1 MEIMR
6 RSQLQYHIDS
16 LFMGVQRNIGRLLV
30 WVMVL
35 GTTLSFTSCL
45 KENPKDQLDEDAIYG
60 SASEIFTNAVASLYN
75 YIGGA
80 NESEGIQGTCR
91 GIYDYN
97 TLTTDEAI
105 IPIRGG
111 DWYDGGLWNAMYQHK
126 WTADDEPLYDTWK
139 YIYKVIVL
147 ANKSLDIIDAKS
159 SLLTTNQKDQFK
171 AEVRAVRALMYYEAM
186 DMFGRIPVV
195 LSSEESAIYSS
206 ALDISY
212 SSQSERS
219 ETFRFIFS
227 ELQAVLPY
235 LPDEHSNK
243 EGNYYGRIT
252 QPVVNFL
259 LAKLALNAEIYM
271 YDDWTKGYDKRPK
284 GKDIFFVVE
293 PASGATTLNSGKFVE
308 KQSKRLNAWETCI
321 YYCDK
326 LAEEGYVLE
335 EDDAFN
341 FSTHNE
347 TSKENIFTIPMDKNI
362 YTNQFHYLFRSYHYT
377 HGGALGWGSE
387 NGTCATISTMKANH
401 YGEAD
406 EDTRCKMNFV
416 AGIVKVDGKELL
428 MDNGKPLEYQPF
440 EVMQNLTNS
449 KYIKTAGARMAKYE
463 VDRTSYM
470 DGKLQSNDIVLFRYA
485 DVLLMKAEAKVRNGE
500 DGSTE
505 LNQIRA
511 RVGMPSRPATLA
523 NILEERLLELVWEGW
538 RRQDLIRFGKF
549 TGAYDLRT
557 PLKGEKSGYTTVFP
571 IPQKCIDL
579 NKRLEQN
586 KGYLLSHN

>member
-1 MEIMR
+1 MKR
-6 RSQLQYHIDS
+6 YRF
-16 LFMGVQRNIGRLLV
+16 LFLL
-30 WVMVL
+30 L
-35 GTTLSFTSCL
+35 AALSMTSCL
-45 KENPKDQLDEDAIYG
+45 DEHPKDQLDEDAIYG
-60 SASEIFTNAVASLYN
+60 SASDIYINAVASLYN

-97 TLTTDEAI
+97 TLTTDEAM

-111 DWYDGGLWNAMYQHK
+111 DWYDGGLWNAMYQHR
-126 WTADDEPLYDTWK
+126 WTADDQSLYDTWK

-147 ANKSLDIIDAKS
+147 ANKSLDIISSKS
-159 SLLTTNQKDQFK
+159 GLLSAAQQQEYR
-171 AEVRAVRALMYYEAM
+171 AEVRAIRAMFYYYAM
-186 DMFGRIPVV
+186 DMFGRVPLV
-195 LSSEESAIYSS
+195 LSTDEQR
-206 ALDISY
+206 Y
-212 SSQSERS
+212 SSQFQGQTDRS
-219 ETFRFIFS
+219 SVFHFVFQ
-227 ELQAVLPY
+227 ELQQVLPS
-235 LPDEHSNK
+235 LPDQHSNK

-271 YDDWTKGYDKRPK
+271 YDDWTRGYANRPK
-284 GKDIFFVVE
+284 GSDIHFSV
-293 PASGATTLNSGKFVE
+293 PAADASSHGGAKE
-308 KQSKRLNAWETCI
+308 LNAWETCI

-335 EDDAFN
+335 SDDSFN

-406 EDTRCKMNFV
+406 EDVRCKMNFV
-416 AGIVKVDGKELL
+416 AGVVKVDGHELL

-440 EVMQNLTNS
+440 EVAQNLTNS
-449 KYIKTAGARMAKYE
+449 KFVKTAGARMAKYE

-485 DVLLMKAEAKVRNGE
+485 DALLMKAEAKVRNGE
-500 DGSTE
+500 NGDEE
-505 LNQIRA
+505 LNRIRA
-511 RVGMPSRPATLA
+511 RVGMSYRKATLD

-557 PLKGEKSGYTTVFP
+557 PLQGESSGYTTVFP

-579 NKRLEQN
+579 NSELVQN
-586 KGYLLSHN
+586 KGYVNILK

>member
-1 MEIMR
+1 MKR
-6 RSQLQYHIDS
+6 YRF
-16 LFMGVQRNIGRLLV
+16 LFLL
-30 WVMVL
+30 L
-35 GTTLSFTSCL
+35 AALSMTSCL
-45 KENPKDQLDEDAIYG
+45 DEHPKDQLDEDAIYG
-60 SASEIFTNAVASLYN
+60 SASDIYINAVASLYN

-97 TLTTDEAI
+97 TLTTDEAM

-111 DWYDGGLWNAMYQHK
+111 DWYDGGLWNAMYQHR
-126 WTADDEPLYDTWK
+126 WSADDQSLYDTWK
-139 YIYKVIVL
+139 YLYKVIVL
-147 ANKSLDIIDAKS
+147 TNKSLDIISNKS
-159 SLLTTNQKDQFK
+159 ALLSAAQQEEYR
-171 AEVRAVRALMYYEAM
+171 AEIRAIRAMFYYYAM
-186 DMFGRIPVV
+186 DMFGRVPLV
-195 LSSEESAIYSS
+195 LSSAEQLHSS
-206 ALDISY
+206 LFQGQTDR
-212 SSQSERS
+212 SS
-219 ETFRFIFS
+219 IFQFVFQ
-227 ELQAVLPY
+227 ELQQVLPS
-235 LPDEHSNK
+235 LPDQHSNK

-271 YDDWTKGYDKRPK
+271 YDDWTQGYASRPK
-284 GKDIFFVVE
+284 GSDIHFSV
-293 PASGATTLNSGKFVE
+293 PASDASLRNGDKVDCR
-308 KQSKRLNAWETCI
+308 KLNAWETCI

-335 EDDAFN
+335 SDDSFN

-377 HGGALGWGSE
+377 HGGVLGWGSE

-401 YGEAD
+401 YGEVD
-406 EDTRCKMNFV
+406 EDARCKMNFV
-416 AGIVKVDGKELL
+416 AGVVKVDGHELL

-440 EVMQNLTNS
+440 EVAQNLTNS
-449 KYIKTAGARMAKYE
+449 KFVKTAGARMAKYE

-485 DVLLMKAEAKVRNGE
+485 DALLMKAEAKVRNGE
-500 DGSTE
+500 NGDEE
-505 LNQIRA
+505 LNRIRA
-511 RVGMPSRPATLA
+511 RVGMPYRKATLD

-557 PLKGEKSGYTTVFP
+557 PLQGESSGYTTVFP

-579 NKRLEQN
+579 NSELVQN
-586 KGYLLSHN
+586 KGYVNILGRRL

>member
-1 MEIMR
+1 MKR
-6 RSQLQYHIDS
+6 YRF
-16 LFMGVQRNIGRLLV
+16 LFLL
-30 WVMVL
+30 L
-35 GTTLSFTSCL
+35 AALSMTSCL
-45 KENPKDQLDEDAIYG
+45 DEHPKDQLDEDAIYG
-60 SASEIFTNAVASLYN
+60 SAPDIYINAVASLYN

-97 TLTTDEAI
+97 TLTTDEAM

-111 DWYDGGLWNAMYQHK
+111 DWYDGGLWNAMYQHR
-126 WTADDEPLYDTWK
+126 WTADDQSLYDTWK

-147 ANKSLDIIDAKS
+147 ANKSLDIISSKS
-159 SLLTTNQKDQFK
+159 GLLSAAQQEEYR
-171 AEVRAVRALMYYEAM
+171 AEVRAIRAMFYYYAM
-186 DMFGRIPVV
+186 DMFGRVPLV
-195 LSSEESAIYSS
+195 LSTDEQRYSS
-206 ALDISY
+206 LFQGQTDR
-212 SSQSERS
+212 SS
-219 ETFRFIFS
+219 IFHFVFQ
-227 ELQAVLPY
+227 ELQQVLPS
-235 LPDEHSNK
+235 LPDQHSNK

-271 YDDWTKGYDKRPK
+271 YDDWTQGYANRPK
-284 GKDIFFVVE
+284 GSDIHFSV
-293 PASGATTLNSGKFVE
+293 PASDASSHDGAKE
-308 KQSKRLNAWETCI
+308 LNAWETCI

-335 EDDAFN
+335 SDDAFN

-362 YTNQFHYLFRSYHYT
+362 YINQFHYLFRSYHYT

-406 EDTRCKMNFV
+406 EDARCKMNFV
-416 AGIVKVDGKELL
+416 AGVVKVDGHELL

-440 EVMQNLTNS
+440 EVAQNLTNS
-449 KYIKTAGARMAKYE
+449 KFIKTAGARMAKYE

-485 DVLLMKAEAKVRNGE
+485 DALLMKAEAKVRNGE
-500 DGSTE
+500 NGDEE
-505 LNQIRA
+505 LNRIRA
-511 RVGMPSRPATLA
+511 RVGMPYRKATLD

-557 PLKGEKSGYTTVFP
+557 PLQGESSGYTTVFP

-579 NKRLEQN
+579 NSELVQN
-586 KGYLLSHN
+586 KGYVNILK

>member
-1 MEIMR
+1 MKR
-6 RSQLQYHIDS
+6 YRF
-16 LFMGVQRNIGRLLV
+16 LFLL
-30 WVMVL
+30 L
-35 GTTLSFTSCL
+35 AALSMTSCL
-45 KENPKDQLDEDAIYG
+45 DEHPKDQLDEDAIYG
-60 SASEIFTNAVASLYN
+60 SASDIYINAVASLYN

-97 TLTTDEAI
+97 TLTTDEAM

-111 DWYDGGLWNAMYQHK
+111 DWYDGGLWNAMYQHR
-126 WTADDEPLYDTWK
+126 WTADDQSLYDTWK

-147 ANKSLDIIDAKS
+147 ANKSLDIISNKS
-159 SLLTTNQKDQFK
+159 GLLSAGQQQEYR
-171 AEVRAVRALMYYEAM
+171 AEVRAIRALFYYYAM
-186 DMFGRIPVV
+186 DMFGRVPLT
-195 LSSEESAIYSS
+195 LSGDEQLYSS
-206 ALDISY
+206 LFQGQNDR
-212 SSQSERS
+212 SS
-219 ETFRFIFS
+219 IFHFVFQ
-227 ELQAVLPY
+227 ELQQVLPY
-235 LPDEHSNK
+235 LPDQRSNM

-271 YDDWTKGYDKRPK
+271 YDDWTLGYANRPK
-284 GKDIFFVVE
+284 GSDIHFSV
-293 PASGATTLNSGKFVE
+293 PAVSDASSRSG
-308 KQSKRLNAWETCI
+308 SKELNAWETCI

-335 EDDAFN
+335 SDDSFN

-387 NGTCATISTMKANH
+387 NGTCATISTMKANR
-401 YGEAD
+401 YGESD
-406 EDTRCKMNFV
+406 EDTRCRMNFV
-416 AGIVKVDGKELL
+416 AGVVKVDGHELL

-440 EVMQNLTNS
+440 EVAQNLTNS

-500 DGSTE
+500 NGDEE
-505 LNQIRA
+505 LNMIRS
-511 RVGMPSRPATLA
+511 RVGMPHRKATLD

-549 TGAYDLRT
+549 TEAYDLRT
-557 PLKGEKSGYTTVFP
+557 PLQGESSGYTTVFP

-579 NKRLEQN
+579 NKELEQN
-586 KGYLLSHN
+586 KGYK

>member
-1 MEIMR
+1 M
-6 RSQLQYHIDS
+6 LA
-16 LFMGVQRNIGRLLV
+16 L
-30 WVMVL
+30 
-35 GTTLSFTSCL
+35 TSCL
-45 KENPKDQLDEDAIYG
+45 DEHPKDQLEEDKIY
-60 SASEIFTNAVASLYN
+60 STASDIYVNAVASLYN

-147 ANKSLDIIDAKS
+147 CNRSLDIIDARSPVGS
-159 SLLTTNQKDQFK
+159 STPVLDASEAKEYK

-186 DMFGRIPVV
+186 DMFGRVPLV
-195 LSSEESAIYSS
+195 LSTMEQPYTLAVDGSE
-206 ALDISY
+206 LPQ
-212 SSQSERS
+212 QSERS
-219 ETFRFIFS
+219 EVFRFIFR
-227 ELQAVLPY
+227 ELQDVLPF
-235 LPDEHSNK
+235 LPEDHSNK
-243 EGNYYGRIT
+243 EGKCYGKIT
-252 QPVVNFL
+252 RPVANFL
-259 LAKLALNAEIYM
+259 LAKLALNAEIYT
-271 YDDWTKGYDKRPK
+271 YDDWTGGYAHRPS
-284 GKDIFFVVE
+284 GKDIFFTVE
-293 PASGATTLNSGKFVE
+293 GK
-308 KQSKRLNAWETCI
+308 QMNAWQACI
-321 YYCDK
+321 HYCDE
-326 LAEEGYVLE
+326 LALE
-335 EDDAFN
+335 DYALEDDYAFN

-347 TSKENIFTIPMDKNI
+347 SSRENIFTIPMDKNI

-406 EDTRCKMNFV
+406 EDARCKINFV
-416 AGIVKVDGKELL
+416 AGIVEIDYKQLI

-440 EVMQNLTNS
+440 EVKQNLTNS
-449 KYIKTAGARMAKYE
+449 PYIKTAGARMGKYE

-485 DVLLMKAEAKVRNGE
+485 DALLMKAEAKVRNGE
-500 DGSTE
+500 DGSQE
-505 LNQIRA
+505 LNAVRA
-511 RVGMPSRPATLA
+511 RVGMPAREATLD
-523 NILEERLLELVWEGW
+523 NILEERLLELVWEGC

-549 TGAYDLRT
+549 TGAYDLRE
-557 PLKGEKSGYTTVFP
+557 PLDGESSGYTTVFP
-571 IPQKCIDL
+571 IPQKCRDL
-579 NKRLEQN
+579 NKYLEQN
-586 KGYLLSHN
+586 PGYTKYVYIE

>member
-1 MEIMR
+1 MKR
-6 RSQLQYHIDS
+6 YRF
-16 LFMGVQRNIGRLLV
+16 LFLL
-30 WVMVL
+30 L
-35 GTTLSFTSCL
+35 AALSMTSCL
-45 KENPKDQLDEDAIYG
+45 DEHPKDQLDEDAIYG
-60 SASEIFTNAVASLYN
+60 SASDIYINAVASLYN

-97 TLTTDEAI
+97 TLTTDEAM

-111 DWYDGGLWNAMYQHK
+111 DWYDGGLWNAMYQHR
-126 WTADDEPLYDTWK
+126 WSADDQSLYDTWK
-139 YIYKVIVL
+139 YLYKVIVL
-147 ANKSLDIIDAKS
+147 ANKSLDIISNKS
-159 SLLTTNQKDQFK
+159 ALLSAAQQEEYR
-171 AEVRAVRALMYYEAM
+171 AEIRAIRAMSYYYAM
-186 DMFGRIPVV
+186 DMFGRVPLV
-195 LSSEESAIYSS
+195 LSSAEQLHSS
-206 ALDISY
+206 LFQGQTDR
-212 SSQSERS
+212 SS
-219 ETFRFIFS
+219 IFQFVFQ
-227 ELQAVLPY
+227 ELQQVLPS
-235 LPDEHSNK
+235 LPDQHSNK

-271 YDDWTKGYDKRPK
+271 YDDWTQGYASRPK
-284 GKDIFFVVE
+284 GSDIHFSV
-293 PASGATTLNSGKFVE
+293 PASDASLRNGDKVDCR
-308 KQSKRLNAWETCI
+308 KLNAWETCI

-335 EDDAFN
+335 SDDSFN

-377 HGGALGWGSE
+377 HGGVLGWGSE

-401 YGEAD
+401 YGEVD
-406 EDTRCKMNFV
+406 EDARCKMNFV
-416 AGIVKVDGKELL
+416 AGVVKVDGHELL

-440 EVMQNLTNS
+440 EVAQNLTNS
-449 KYIKTAGARMAKYE
+449 KFVKTAGARMAKYE

-470 DGKLQSNDIVLFRYA
+470 DGKLQSNDIVLFRNA
-485 DVLLMKAEAKVRNGE
+485 DALLMKAEAKVRNGE
-500 DGSTE
+500 NGDEE
-505 LNQIRA
+505 LNRIRA
-511 RVGMPSRPATLA
+511 RVGMPYRKATLD

-557 PLKGEKSGYTTVFP
+557 PLQGESSGYTTVFP

-579 NKRLEQN
+579 NSELVQN
-586 KGYLLSHN
+586 KGYVNILK

>member
-1 MEIMR
+1 MKR
-6 RSQLQYHIDS
+6 YRF
-16 LFMGVQRNIGRLLV
+16 LFLL
-30 WVMVL
+30 L
-35 GTTLSFTSCL
+35 AALSMTSCL
-45 KENPKDQLDEDAIYG
+45 DEHPKDQLDEDAIYG
-60 SASEIFTNAVASLYN
+60 SASDIYINAVASLYN

-97 TLTTDEAI
+97 TLTTDEAM

-111 DWYDGGLWNAMYQHK
+111 DWYDGGLWNAMYQHR
-126 WTADDEPLYDTWK
+126 WTADDQSLYDTWK

-147 ANKSLDIIDAKS
+147 ANKSLDIISSKS
-159 SLLTTNQKDQFK
+159 GLLSAAQQEKYR
-171 AEVRAVRALMYYEAM
+171 AEVRAIRAMFYYYAM
-186 DMFGRIPVV
+186 DMFGRVPLV
-195 LSSEESAIYSS
+195 LSTDEQRYSS
-206 ALDISY
+206 LFQGQTDR
-212 SSQSERS
+212 SSVFHFVFQ
-219 ETFRFIFS
+219 
-227 ELQAVLPY
+227 ELQQVLPS
-235 LPDEHSNK
+235 LPDQHSNK

-271 YDDWTKGYDKRPK
+271 YDDWTRGYANRPK
-284 GKDIFFVVE
+284 GSDIHFSV
-293 PASGATTLNSGKFVE
+293 PAADASSHDGDKE
-308 KQSKRLNAWETCI
+308 LNAWETCI

-335 EDDAFN
+335 SDDAFT

-387 NGTCATISTMKANH
+387 NGTCATISTMKANR
-401 YGEAD
+401 YGESD
-406 EDTRCKMNFV
+406 EDTRCRMNFV
-416 AGIVKVDGKELL
+416 AGVVKVDGHELL

-440 EVMQNLTNS
+440 EVAQNLTNS

-500 DGSTE
+500 NGDEE
-505 LNQIRA
+505 LNIILS
-511 RVGMPSRPATLA
+511 RVGMPHRKATLD

-549 TGAYDLRT
+549 TEAYDLRT
-557 PLKGEKSGYTTVFP
+557 PLQGESSGYTTVFP

-579 NKRLEQN
+579 NKELEQN
-586 KGYLLSHN
+586 KGYK

>member
-1 MEIMR
+1 M
-6 RSQLQYHIDS
+6 
-16 LFMGVQRNIGRLLV
+16 
-30 WVMVL
+30 
-35 GTTLSFTSCL
+35 TSCL
-45 KENPKDQLDEDAIYG
+45 DEHPKDQLDEDAIYG
-60 SASEIFTNAVASLYN
+60 SASDIYINAVASLYN

-97 TLTTDEAI
+97 TLTTDEAM

-111 DWYDGGLWNAMYQHK
+111 DWYDGGLWNAMYQHR
-126 WTADDEPLYDTWK
+126 WSADDQSLYDTWK
-139 YIYKVIVL
+139 YLYKVIVL
-147 ANKSLDIIDAKS
+147 ANKSLDIISNKS
-159 SLLTTNQKDQFK
+159 ALLSAAQQEEYR
-171 AEVRAVRALMYYEAM
+171 AEIRAIRAMFYYYAM
-186 DMFGRIPVV
+186 DMFGRVPLV
-195 LSSEESAIYSS
+195 LSSAEQLHSS
-206 ALDISY
+206 LFQGQTDR
-212 SSQSERS
+212 SS
-219 ETFRFIFS
+219 IFQFVFQ
-227 ELQAVLPY
+227 ELQQVLPS
-235 LPDEHSNK
+235 LPDQHSNK

-271 YDDWTKGYDKRPK
+271 YDDWTQGYASRPK
-284 GKDIFFVVE
+284 GSDIHFSV
-293 PASGATTLNSGKFVE
+293 PASDASLRNGDKVDCR
-308 KQSKRLNAWETCI
+308 KLNAWETCI

-335 EDDAFN
+335 SDDSFN

-377 HGGALGWGSE
+377 HGGVLGWGSE

-401 YGEAD
+401 YGEVD
-406 EDTRCKMNFV
+406 EDARCKMNFV
-416 AGIVKVDGKELL
+416 AGVVKVDGHELL

-440 EVMQNLTNS
+440 EVAQNLTNS
-449 KYIKTAGARMAKYE
+449 KSVKTAGARMAKYE

-485 DVLLMKAEAKVRNGE
+485 DALLMKAEAKVRNGE
-500 DGSTE
+500 NGDEE
-505 LNQIRA
+505 LKRIRD
-511 RVGMPSRPATLA
+511 RVGMPYRKATLD

-557 PLKGEKSGYTTVFP
+557 PLQGESSGYTTVFP
-571 IPQKCIDL
+571 IPQKCIEL
-579 NKRLEQN
+579 NSELVQN
-586 KGYLLSHN
+586 KGYVNILK

>member
-1 MEIMR
+1 MKR
-6 RSQLQYHIDS
+6 YRF
-16 LFMGVQRNIGRLLV
+16 LFLL
-30 WVMVL
+30 L
-35 GTTLSFTSCL
+35 AALSMTSCL
-45 KENPKDQLDEDAIYG
+45 DEHPKDQLDEDAIYG
-60 SASEIFTNAVASLYN
+60 SASDIYINAVASLYN

-80 NESEGIQGTCR
+80 NESEGLQGTCR

-97 TLTTDEAI
+97 TLTTDEAM

-111 DWYDGGLWNAMYQHK
+111 DWYDGGLWNAMYQHR
-126 WTADDEPLYDTWK
+126 WGADDQSLYDTWK
-139 YIYKVIVL
+139 YLYKVIVL
-147 ANKSLDIIDAKS
+147 ANKSLDIISNKS
-159 SLLTTNQKDQFK
+159 ALLSAAQQEEYR
-171 AEVRAVRALMYYEAM
+171 AEVRAIRAMFYYYAM
-186 DMFGRIPVV
+186 DMFGRVPLV
-195 LSSEESAIYSS
+195 LSSAEQLHSS
-206 ALDISY
+206 LFQGQTDR
-212 SSQSERS
+212 SS
-219 ETFRFIFS
+219 IFQFVFQ
-227 ELQAVLPY
+227 ELQQVLPS
-235 LPDEHSNK
+235 LPDQHSNK
-243 EGNYYGRIT
+243 EGNYYGRVT

-259 LAKLALNAEIYM
+259 LALNAEIYM
-271 YDDWTKGYDKRPK
+271 YDDWTQGYASRPK
-284 GKDIFFVVE
+284 GSDIHFSV
-293 PASGATTLNSGKFVE
+293 PASDASLRNGDKVGCRK
-308 KQSKRLNAWETCI
+308 LNAWETCI

-335 EDDAFN
+335 SDDSFN

-401 YGEAD
+401 YGEVD
-406 EDTRCKMNFV
+406 EDARCKMNFV
-416 AGIVKVDGKELL
+416 AGVVKVDGHELL

-440 EVMQNLTNS
+440 EVAQNLTNS
-449 KYIKTAGARMAKYE
+449 KFVKTAGARMAKYE

-500 DGSTE
+500 NGDEE
-505 LNQIRA
+505 LNRIRA
-511 RVGMPSRPATLA
+511 RVGMPYRKATLD

-557 PLKGEKSGYTTVFP
+557 PLQGESSGYTTVFP

-579 NKRLEQN
+579 NSELVQN
-586 KGYLLSHN
+586 KGYVNILK

>member
-1 MEIMR
+1 MKR
-6 RSQLQYHIDS
+6 YRF
-16 LFMGVQRNIGRLLV
+16 LFLL
-30 WVMVL
+30 L
-35 GTTLSFTSCL
+35 AALSMTSCL
-45 KENPKDQLDEDAIYG
+45 DEHPKDQLDEDAIYG
-60 SASEIFTNAVASLYN
+60 SASDIYINAVASLYN

-97 TLTTDEAI
+97 TLTTDEAM

-111 DWYDGGLWNAMYQHK
+111 DWYDGGLWNAMYQHR
-126 WTADDEPLYDTWK
+126 WTADDQSLYDTWK

-147 ANKSLDIIDAKS
+147 ANKSLDIISSKS
-159 SLLTTNQKDQFK
+159 GLLSAAQQEEYR
-171 AEVRAVRALMYYEAM
+171 AEVRAIRAMFYYYAM
-186 DMFGRIPVV
+186 DMFGRVPLV
-195 LSSEESAIYSS
+195 LSTDEQRYSS
-206 ALDISY
+206 LFQGQTDR
-212 SSQSERS
+212 SSVFHFVFQ
-219 ETFRFIFS
+219 
-227 ELQAVLPY
+227 ELQQVLPS
-235 LPDEHSNK
+235 LPDQHSNK

-271 YDDWTKGYDKRPK
+271 YDDWTQGYASRPK
-284 GKDIFFVVE
+284 GSDIHFSV
-293 PASGATTLNSGKFVE
+293 PAAEASSHDGDKE
-308 KQSKRLNAWETCI
+308 LNAWETCI

-335 EDDAFN
+335 SDDAFN

-377 HGGALGWGSE
+377 HGGVLGWGSE

-401 YGEAD
+401 YGEVD
-406 EDTRCKMNFV
+406 EDARCKMNFV
-416 AGIVKVDGKELL
+416 AGVVKVDGHELL

-440 EVMQNLTNS
+440 EVAQNLTNS
-449 KYIKTAGARMAKYE
+449 KFVKTAGARMAKYE

-485 DVLLMKAEAKVRNGE
+485 DALLMKAEAKVRNGKNGDE
-500 DGSTE
+500 E
-505 LNQIRA
+505 LNRIRA
-511 RVGMPSRPATLA
+511 RVGMPYRKATLD

-557 PLKGEKSGYTTVFP
+557 PLQGESSGYTTVFP

-579 NKRLEQN
+579 NSELVQN
-586 KGYLLSHN
+586 KGYVNILK

>member
-1 MEIMR
+1 MKRYSI
-6 RSQLQYHIDS
+6 
-16 LFMGVQRNIGRLLV
+16 LFVVAIS
-30 WVMVL
+30 VL
-35 GTTLSFTSCL
+35 ALTSCL
-45 KENPKDQLDEDAIYG
+45 DEHPKDQLDEDKIYTT
-60 SASEIFTNAVASLYN
+60 ASDIYVNAVASLYN

-126 WTADDEPLYDTWK
+126 WTATDEPLYDTWK

-147 ANKSLDIIDAKS
+147 CNNSLDVIWKKS
-159 SLLTTNQKDQFK
+159 SYGSSSPVLSEEQRSAYD

-186 DMFGRIPVV
+186 DMFGRVPLVK
-195 LSSEESAIYSS
+195 STYESPYTQTGEKAKYDGDVS
-206 ALDISY
+206 ASNLPK
-212 SSQSERS
+212 QSERS
-219 ETFRFIFS
+219 EAFRFIFD
-227 ELQAVLPY
+227 ELQQVLPY

-259 LAKLALNAEIYM
+259 LAKLALNAEIYT
-271 YDDWTKGYDKRPK
+271 YDDWNQGYAHRPS
-284 GKDIFFVVE
+284 GKDISFKI
-293 PASGATTLNSGKFVE
+293 PLGGKNSLLNGFEVK
-308 KQSKRLNAWETCI
+308 NAWETCI
-321 YYCDK
+321 YYCDQ
-326 LAEEGYVLE
+326 LAKEGYAL
-335 EDDAFN
+335 EDDYAFN

-362 YTNQFHYLFRSYHYT
+362 YANQFHYLFRSYHYT

-406 EDTRCKMNFV
+406 EDTRCKVNFV
-416 AGIVKVDGKELL
+416 AGVVKVDGKELK

-449 KYIKTAGARMAKYE
+449 LYVKTAGARMGKYE

-485 DVLLMKAEAKVRNGE
+485 DALLMKAEAKVRNGE
-500 DGSTE
+500 DGSQE
-505 LNQIRA
+505 LNAVRS
-511 RVGMPSRPATLA
+511 RVGMPAREATLG
-523 NILEERLLELVWEGW
+523 NILEERLLELVWEGC

-549 TGAYDLRT
+549 TGAYDLRE
-557 PLKGEKSGYTTVFP
+557 PLENEETGYTTVFP

-579 NKRLEQN
+579 NTNLVQN
-586 KGYLLSHN
+586 KGYE

>member
-1 MEIMR
+1 MKR
-6 RSQLQYHIDS
+6 YRF
-16 LFMGVQRNIGRLLV
+16 LFLL
-30 WVMVL
+30 L
-35 GTTLSFTSCL
+35 AALSMTSCL
-45 KENPKDQLDEDAIYG
+45 DEHPKDQLDEDAIYG
-60 SASEIFTNAVASLYN
+60 SASDIYINAVASLYN

-97 TLTTDEAI
+97 TLTTDEAM

-111 DWYDGGLWNAMYQHK
+111 DWYDGGLWNAMYQHR
-126 WTADDEPLYDTWK
+126 WTADDQSLYDTWK

-147 ANKSLDIIDAKS
+147 ANKSLDIISSKS
-159 SLLTTNQKDQFK
+159 GLLSAAQQQEYR
-171 AEVRAVRALMYYEAM
+171 AEVRAIRAMFYYYAM
-186 DMFGRIPVV
+186 DMFGRVPLV
-195 LSSEESAIYSS
+195 LSTDEQR
-206 ALDISY
+206 Y
-212 SSQSERS
+212 SSQFQGQTDRS
-219 ETFRFIFS
+219 SVFHFVFQ
-227 ELQAVLPY
+227 ELQQVLPS
-235 LPDEHSNK
+235 LPDQHSNK

-271 YDDWTKGYDKRPK
+271 YDDWTQGYANRPK
-284 GKDIFFVVE
+284 GSDIHFSV
-293 PASGATTLNSGKFVE
+293 PAADASSHGGAKE
-308 KQSKRLNAWETCI
+308 LNAWETCI

-335 EDDAFN
+335 SDDSFN

-377 HGGALGWGSE
+377 HGGVLGWGSE

-401 YGEAD
+401 YGEVD
-406 EDTRCKMNFV
+406 EDARCKMNFV
-416 AGIVKVDGKELL
+416 AGVVKVDGHELL

-440 EVMQNLTNS
+440 EVAQNLTNS
-449 KYIKTAGARMAKYE
+449 KFVKTAGARMAKYE

-470 DGKLQSNDIVLFRYA
+470 DGKLQSNDIVLFRYVDA
-485 DVLLMKAEAKVRNGE
+485 LLMKAEAKVRNGE
-500 DGSTE
+500 NGDEE
-505 LNQIRA
+505 LNRIRA
-511 RVGMPSRPATLA
+511 RVGMPYRKATLD

-557 PLKGEKSGYTTVFP
+557 PLQGESSGYTTVFP

-579 NKRLEQN
+579 NSELVQN
-586 KGYLLSHN
+586 KGYVNILK

>member
-1 MEIMR
+1 MKR
-6 RSQLQYHIDS
+6 YGF
-16 LFMGVQRNIGRLLV
+16 LFLL
-30 WVMVL
+30 L
-35 GTTLSFTSCL
+35 AALSMTSCL
-45 KENPKDQLDEDAIYG
+45 DEHPKDQLDEDAIYG
-60 SASEIFTNAVASLYN
+60 SASDIYINAVASLYN

-97 TLTTDEAI
+97 TLTTDEAM

-111 DWYDGGLWNAMYQHK
+111 DWYDGGLWKAMYQHR
-126 WTADDEPLYDTWK
+126 WSADDQSLYDTWK
-139 YIYKVIVL
+139 YLYKVIVL
-147 ANKSLDIIDAKS
+147 ANKSLDIISNKS
-159 SLLTTNQKDQFK
+159 ALLSAAQQEEYR
-171 AEVRAVRALMYYEAM
+171 AEIRAIRAMFYYYAM
-186 DMFGRIPVV
+186 DMFGRVPLV
-195 LSSEESAIYSS
+195 LSSAEQLHSS
-206 ALDISY
+206 LFQGQTDR
-212 SSQSERS
+212 SS
-219 ETFRFIFS
+219 IFLFVFQ
-227 ELQAVLPY
+227 ELQQVLPS
-235 LPDEHSNK
+235 LPDQHSNK

-271 YDDWTKGYDKRPK
+271 YDDWTQGYASRPK
-284 GKDIFFVVE
+284 GSDIHFSV
-293 PASGATTLNSGKFVE
+293 PASDASLRNGDKVDFR
-308 KQSKRLNAWETCI
+308 KLNAWETCI

-335 EDDAFN
+335 SDDSFN

-406 EDTRCKMNFV
+406 EDVRCKMNFV
-416 AGIVKVDGKELL
+416 AGVVKVDGHELL

-440 EVMQNLTNS
+440 EVAQNLTNS
-449 KYIKTAGARMAKYE
+449 KFVKTAGARMAKYE

-470 DGKLQSNDIVLFRYA
+470 DGKLQSNDIVLFRHA
-485 DVLLMKAEAKVRNGE
+485 DALLMKAEAKVRNGE
-500 DGSTE
+500 NGDEE
-505 LNQIRA
+505 LNRIRA
-511 RVGMPSRPATLA
+511 RVGMPYRKATLD

-557 PLKGEKSGYTTVFP
+557 PLQGESSGYTTVFP

-579 NKRLEQN
+579 NSELVQN
-586 KGYLLSHN
+586 KGYVNI

>member
-1 MEIMR
+1 MKR
-6 RSQLQYHIDS
+6 YRF
-16 LFMGVQRNIGRLLV
+16 LFLL
-30 WVMVL
+30 L
-35 GTTLSFTSCL
+35 AALSMTSCL
-45 KENPKDQLDEDAIYG
+45 DEHPKDQLDEDAIYG
-60 SASEIFTNAVASLYN
+60 SSSDIYINAVASLYN

-97 TLTTDEAI
+97 TLTTDEAM

-111 DWYDGGLWNAMYQHK
+111 DWYDGGLWNAMYQHR
-126 WTADDEPLYDTWK
+126 WSADDQSLYDTWK
-139 YIYKVIVL
+139 YLYKVIVL
-147 ANKSLDIIDAKS
+147 ANKSLDIISNKS
-159 SLLTTNQKDQFK
+159 ALLSAAQQEEYR
-171 AEVRAVRALMYYEAM
+171 AEIRAIRAMFYYYAM
-186 DMFGRIPVV
+186 DMFGRVPLV
-195 LSSEESAIYSS
+195 LSTDEQRYSS
-206 ALDISY
+206 LFQGQTDR
-212 SSQSERS
+212 SSVFHFVFQ
-219 ETFRFIFS
+219 
-227 ELQAVLPY
+227 ELQQVLPS
-235 LPDEHSNK
+235 LPDQHSNK

-271 YDDWTKGYDKRPK
+271 YDDWTRGYANRPK
-284 GKDIFFVVE
+284 GSDIHFSV
-293 PASGATTLNSGKFVE
+293 PAADASSHGGDKE
-308 KQSKRLNAWETCI
+308 LNAWETCI

-335 EDDAFN
+335 SDDAFN

-406 EDTRCKMNFV
+406 EDARCKMNFV
-416 AGIVKVDGKELL
+416 AGVVKVDGHELL
-428 MDNGKPLEYQPF
+428 MDNGEPLEYQPF
-440 EVMQNLTNS
+440 EVAQNLTNS
-449 KYIKTAGARMAKYE
+449 KFVKTAGARMAKYE

-485 DVLLMKAEAKVRNGE
+485 DALLMKAEAKVRNGE
-500 DGSTE
+500 NGDEE
-505 LNQIRA
+505 LNRIRA
-511 RVGMPSRPATLA
+511 RVGMPYHKATLD

-557 PLKGEKSGYTTVFP
+557 PLQGESSGYTTVFP

-579 NKRLEQN
+579 NSELVQN
-586 KGYLLSHN
+586 KGYVNILK

>member
-1 MEIMR
+1 MKR
-6 RSQLQYHIDS
+6 YRF
-16 LFMGVQRNIGRLLV
+16 LFLL
-30 WVMVL
+30 L
-35 GTTLSFTSCL
+35 AALSMTSCL
-45 KENPKDQLDEDAIYG
+45 DEHPKDQLDEDAIYG
-60 SASEIFTNAVASLYN
+60 SAPDIYINAVASLYN

-97 TLTTDEAI
+97 TLTTDEAM

-111 DWYDGGLWNAMYQHK
+111 DWYDGGLWNAMYQHR
-126 WTADDEPLYDTWK
+126 WTADDQSLYDTWK

-147 ANKSLDIIDAKS
+147 ANKSLDIISSKS
-159 SLLTTNQKDQFK
+159 GLLSAAQQEEYR
-171 AEVRAVRALMYYEAM
+171 AEVRAIRAMFYYYAM
-186 DMFGRIPVV
+186 DMFGRVPLV
-195 LSSEESAIYSS
+195 LSTDEQRYSS
-206 ALDISY
+206 LFQGQTDR
-212 SSQSERS
+212 SS
-219 ETFRFIFS
+219 IFHFVFQ
-227 ELQAVLPY
+227 ELQQVLPS
-235 LPDEHSNK
+235 LPDQHSNK

-271 YDDWTKGYDKRPK
+271 YDDWTQGYANRPK
-284 GKDIFFVVE
+284 GSDIHFSV
-293 PASGATTLNSGKFVE
+293 PASDASSHGGAKE
-308 KQSKRLNAWETCI
+308 LNAWETCI

-335 EDDAFN
+335 SDDAFN

-362 YTNQFHYLFRSYHYT
+362 YINQFHYLFRSYHYT

-406 EDTRCKMNFV
+406 EDARCKMNFV
-416 AGIVKVDGKELL
+416 AGVVKVDGHELL

-440 EVMQNLTNS
+440 EVAQNLTNS
-449 KYIKTAGARMAKYE
+449 KFTKTAGARMAKYE

-485 DVLLMKAEAKVRNGE
+485 DALLMKAEAKVRNGE
-500 DGSTE
+500 NGDEE
-505 LNQIRA
+505 LNKIRA
-511 RVGMPSRPATLA
+511 RVGMPYRKATLD

-557 PLKGEKSGYTTVFP
+557 PLQGESSGYTTVFP

-579 NKRLEQN
+579 NSELVQN
-586 KGYLLSHN
+586 KGYVNILK

>member
-1 MEIMR
+1 MKR
-6 RSQLQYHIDS
+6 YRF
-16 LFMGVQRNIGRLLV
+16 LFLL
-30 WVMVL
+30 L
-35 GTTLSFTSCL
+35 AALSMTSCL
-45 KENPKDQLDEDAIYG
+45 DEHPKDQLDEDAIYG
-60 SASEIFTNAVASLYN
+60 SASDIYINAVASLYN

-97 TLTTDEAI
+97 TLTTDEAM

-111 DWYDGGLWNAMYQHK
+111 DWYDGGLWNAMYQHR
-126 WTADDEPLYDTWK
+126 WTADDQSLYDTWK

-147 ANKSLDIIDAKS
+147 ANKSLDIISNKS
-159 SLLTTNQKDQFK
+159 SLLSAGQQQEYR
-171 AEVRAVRALMYYEAM
+171 AEVRAIRALFYYYAM
-186 DMFGRIPVV
+186 DMFGRVPLT
-195 LSSEESAIYSS
+195 LSGDEQLYSS
-206 ALDISY
+206 LFQGQNDR
-212 SSQSERS
+212 SS
-219 ETFRFIFS
+219 IFHFVFQ
-227 ELQAVLPY
+227 ELQQVLPY
-235 LPDEHSNK
+235 LPDQRSNM

-252 QPVVNFL
+252 QPVVRFL

-271 YDDWTKGYDKRPK
+271 YDDWTLGYANRPK
-284 GKDIFFVVE
+284 GSDIHFSV
-293 PASGATTLNSGKFVE
+293 PAVSDASSRSG
-308 KQSKRLNAWETCI
+308 SKELNAWETCI
-321 YYCDK
+321 YYCNQ
-326 LAEEGYVLE
+326 LAAEGYVLE
-335 EDDAFN
+335 SDDAFN

-387 NGTCATISTMKANH
+387 NGTCATISTMKANR
-401 YGEAD
+401 YGESD
-406 EDTRCKMNFV
+406 EDTRCRMNFV
-416 AGIVKVDGKELL
+416 AGVVKVDGHELL

-440 EVMQNLTNS
+440 EVAQNLTNS

-500 DGSTE
+500 NGDEE
-505 LNQIRA
+505 LNMIRS
-511 RVGMPSRPATLA
+511 RVGMPHRKATLD

-549 TGAYDLRT
+549 TEAYDLRT
-557 PLKGEKSGYTTVFP
+557 PLQGESSGYTTVFP

-579 NKRLEQN
+579 NKELEQN
-586 KGYLLSHN
+586 KGYK

>member
-1 MEIMR
+1 MKR
-6 RSQLQYHIDS
+6 YRF
-16 LFMGVQRNIGRLLV
+16 LFLL
-30 WVMVL
+30 L
-35 GTTLSFTSCL
+35 AALSMTSCL
-45 KENPKDQLDEDAIYG
+45 DEHPKDQLDEDAIYG
-60 SASEIFTNAVASLYN
+60 SASDIYINAVASLYN

-97 TLTTDEAI
+97 TLTTDEAM

-111 DWYDGGLWNAMYQHK
+111 DWYDGGLWNAMYQHR
-126 WTADDEPLYDTWK
+126 WTADDQSLYDTWK

-147 ANKSLDIIDAKS
+147 ANKSLDIISSKS
-159 SLLTTNQKDQFK
+159 GLLSAAQQQEYR
-171 AEVRAVRALMYYEAM
+171 AEVRAIRAMFYYYAM
-186 DMFGRIPVV
+186 DMFGRVPLV
-195 LSSEESAIYSS
+195 LSTDEQR
-206 ALDISY
+206 Y
-212 SSQSERS
+212 SSQFQGQTDRS
-219 ETFRFIFS
+219 SVFHFVFQ
-227 ELQAVLPY
+227 ELQQVLPS
-235 LPDEHSNK
+235 LPDQHSNK

-271 YDDWTKGYDKRPK
+271 YDDWTQGYANRPK
-284 GKDIFFVVE
+284 GSDIHFSV
-293 PASGATTLNSGKFVE
+293 PAADASSHGGDKE
-308 KQSKRLNAWETCI
+308 LNAWETCI

-335 EDDAFN
+335 SDDAFN

-406 EDTRCKMNFV
+406 EDARCKMNFV
-416 AGIVKVDGKELL
+416 AGVVKVDGHELL

-440 EVMQNLTNS
+440 EVAQNLTNS
-449 KYIKTAGARMAKYE
+449 KFIKTAGARMAKYE

-485 DVLLMKAEAKVRNGE
+485 DALLMKAEAKVRNGE
-500 DGSTE
+500 NGDEE
-505 LNQIRA
+505 LNRIRA
-511 RVGMPSRPATLA
+511 RVGMPYRKATLD

-549 TGAYDLRT
+549 AGAYDLRT
-557 PLKGEKSGYTTVFP
+557 PLQGESSGYTTVFP

-579 NKRLEQN
+579 NSELVQN
-586 KGYLLSHN
+586 KGYVNILK

>member
-1 MEIMR
+1 MKR
-6 RSQLQYHIDS
+6 YRF
-16 LFMGVQRNIGRLLV
+16 LFLL
-30 WVMVL
+30 L
-35 GTTLSFTSCL
+35 AALSMTSCL
-45 KENPKDQLDEDAIYG
+45 DEHPKDQLDEDAIYG
-60 SASEIFTNAVASLYN
+60 SASDIYINAVASLYN

-97 TLTTDEAI
+97 TLTTDEAM

-111 DWYDGGLWNAMYQHK
+111 DWYDGGLWNAMYQHR
-126 WTADDEPLYDTWK
+126 WTADDQSLYDTWK

-147 ANKSLDIIDAKS
+147 ANKSLDIISSKS
-159 SLLTTNQKDQFK
+159 GLLSAAQQEKYR
-171 AEVRAVRALMYYEAM
+171 AEVRAIRAMFYYYAM
-186 DMFGRIPVV
+186 DMFGRVPLV
-195 LSSEESAIYSS
+195 LSTDEQR
-206 ALDISY
+206 Y
-212 SSQSERS
+212 SSQFQGQTDRS
-219 ETFRFIFS
+219 SVFHFVFQ
-227 ELQAVLPY
+227 ELQQVLPS
-235 LPDEHSNK
+235 LPDQHSNK

-271 YDDWTKGYDKRPK
+271 YDDWTRGYANRPK
-284 GKDIFFVVE
+284 GSDIHFSV
-293 PASGATTLNSGKFVE
+293 PAADASSHDGDKE
-308 KQSKRLNAWETCI
+308 LNAWETCI

-335 EDDAFN
+335 SDDAFN

-406 EDTRCKMNFV
+406 EDARCKMNFV
-416 AGIVKVDGKELL
+416 AGVVKVDGHELL

-440 EVMQNLTNS
+440 EVAQNLTNS
-449 KYIKTAGARMAKYE
+449 KFVKTAGARMAKYE

-485 DVLLMKAEAKVRNGE
+485 DALLMKAEAKVRNGE
-500 DGSTE
+500 NGDEE
-505 LNQIRA
+505 LKRIRA
-511 RVGMPSRPATLA
+511 RVGMPYRKATLD

-557 PLKGEKSGYTTVFP
+557 PLQGESSGYTTVFP

-579 NKRLEQN
+579 NSELVQN
-586 KGYLLSHN
+586 KGYVNILK

>member
-1 MEIMR
+1 MKR
-6 RSQLQYHIDS
+6 YRF
-16 LFMGVQRNIGRLLV
+16 LFLL
-30 WVMVL
+30 L
-35 GTTLSFTSCL
+35 AALSMTSCL
-45 KENPKDQLDEDAIYG
+45 DEHPKDQLDEDAIYG
-60 SASEIFTNAVASLYN
+60 SAPDIYINAVASLYN

-97 TLTTDEAI
+97 TLTTDEAM

-111 DWYDGGLWNAMYQHK
+111 DWYDGGLWNAMYQHR
-126 WTADDEPLYDTWK
+126 WTADDQSLYDTWK

-147 ANKSLDIIDAKS
+147 ANKSLDIISSKS
-159 SLLTTNQKDQFK
+159 GLLSAAQQEEYR
-171 AEVRAVRALMYYEAM
+171 AEVRAIRAMFYYYAM
-186 DMFGRIPVV
+186 DMFGRVPLV
-195 LSSEESAIYSS
+195 LSTDEQRYSS
-206 ALDISY
+206 LFQGQTDR
-212 SSQSERS
+212 SSVFHFVFQ
-219 ETFRFIFS
+219 
-227 ELQAVLPY
+227 ELQQVLPS
-235 LPDEHSNK
+235 LPDQHSNK

-271 YDDWTKGYDKRPK
+271 YDDWTQGYANRPK
-284 GKDIFFVVE
+284 GSDIRFSV
-293 PASGATTLNSGKFVE
+293 PAADASSHDGAKE
-308 KQSKRLNAWETCI
+308 LNAWETCI

-326 LAEEGYVLE
+326 LAEEGYDLE
-335 EDDAFN
+335 SDDSFN

-406 EDTRCKMNFV
+406 EDARCKMNFV
-416 AGIVKVDGKELL
+416 AGVVKVDGHELL

-440 EVMQNLTNS
+440 EVAQNLTNS
-449 KYIKTAGARMAKYE
+449 KFIKTAGARMAKYE

-485 DVLLMKAEAKVRNGE
+485 DALLMKAEAKVRNGE
-500 DGSTE
+500 NGDEE
-505 LNQIRA
+505 LNRIRA
-511 RVGMPSRPATLA
+511 RVGMPYRKATLD

-557 PLKGEKSGYTTVFP
+557 PLQGESSGYTTVFP

-579 NKRLEQN
+579 NSELVQN
-586 KGYLLSHN
+586 KGYVNILR